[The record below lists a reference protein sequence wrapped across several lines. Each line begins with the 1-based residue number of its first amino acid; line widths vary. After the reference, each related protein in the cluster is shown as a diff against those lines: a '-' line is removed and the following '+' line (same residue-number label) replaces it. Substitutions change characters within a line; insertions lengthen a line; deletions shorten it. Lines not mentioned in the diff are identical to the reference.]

1 MASEIERKFL
11 VAEMPKKLE
20 IKQQHE
26 IKQAYLFSNADFELR
41 VRKKSAKFYQ
51 TIKKGGDLVREETE
65 LEINQNQ
72 FEILWELAKD
82 CSLEKIRYEIP
93 WQHFVIELDIY
104 LNNLKGLMTAEVE
117 FESVKEA
124 KNFTPPKWFGR
135 EITTARAYKNSAL
148 ARNGLP

>member
-11 VAEMPKKLE
+11 VAEMPKKIE
-20 IKQQHE
+20 IKVHHE
-26 IKQAYLFSNADFELR
+26 IKQGYLFSTTDFELR
-41 VRKKSAKFYQ
+41 IRKKSAKFYQ
-51 TIKKGGDLVREETE
+51 TIKKGGNLVREETE
-65 LEINQNQ
+65 LEISKRQ

-93 WQHFVIELDIY
+93 WQHLIIELDVY

-124 KNFTPPKWFGR
+124 KNFTPPKWFGK
-135 EITTARAYKNSAL
+135 EITTSRAYKNSML
-148 ARNGLP
+148 AKNGLP